1 MSIDAKMSRDLQPTF
16 SQLVLGLSTAA
27 LHYLGEK
34 PLDETQPLPVNL
46 SLAKHNIDLIEL
58 LSAKTQG
65 NLDDEES
72 RLIREVLTDLRMK
85 YVRCCKLRP
94 NM

>member
-1 MSIDAKMSRDLQPTF
+1 MTLDAKISRDLQPTF

-65 NLDDEES
+65 NLDEEES

-85 YVRCCKLRP
+85 YVSRRKLTS
-94 NM
+94 NI